1 MPSLPG
7 WVVLG
12 TGLAM
17 VATREGAERSFQKKS
32 ARLCKQYEQ
41 HRLHQAEEHERI
53 LLEFLGDEDRVRS
66 LVVQHACEV
75 RAKTSLPTQQRD
87 WSQPDDTV
95 QRWQEVEQG
104 SIRQPD
110 VSRQVETQVMSTY
123 RAFLHNMATDTTGRY
138 MAQANKK
145 EEARLISTIKGF
157 YQRLHY
163 EAEARFRDLIDFFEA
178 ASQLRRHQAV
188 GPLIQDMVA
197 ASSRSILP
205 LQNSEAMRVLV
216 NTA

>member
-1 MPSLPG
+1 
-7 WVVLG
+7 
-12 TGLAM
+12 M
-17 VATREGAERSFQKKS
+17 VATREGAERRFQKTS

-41 HRLHQAEEHERI
+41 QRLHQAEEHERI

-75 RAKTSLPTQQRD
+75 RANAGLPAQQRD

-110 VSRQVETQVMSTY
+110 VSRQVETQVKSTY
-123 RAFLHNMATDTTGRY
+123 RAFLHTMATDTTGQY

-145 EEARLISTIKGF
+145 EEARLISIIKAY

-163 EAEARFRDLIDFFEA
+163 EAEAHFRDLIDFFEA
-178 ASQLRRHQAV
+178 ASQLRRQQAV
-188 GPLIQDMVA
+188 GSLVQDMVA
-197 ASSRSILP
+197 ASSHFILP
-205 LQNSEAMRVLV
+205 LHDSEAMQVLV